1 MSLCDWSATGQETV
15 LPEENTISFERGP
28 RSERGPGS
36 ARARVKGS
44 KLKLA
49 CARADPGPHSPR
61 GPLSR
66 EILLETRLFVSF
78 FWIKETVLPR
88 TMKRPASLMA
98 APAPM
103 CRPAAAAMLP
113 SPSDQSTVAL
123 LELERFFPKG
133 ELKNAQGQTYTE
145 YCRELRHEWVVEK
158 DRNETFPMVNA
169 AGEFLAF
176 ELSFFIS

>member
-1 MSLCDWSATGQETV
+1 MV
-15 LPEENTISFERGP
+15 LNYEAQLVCG
-28 RSERGPGS
+28 
-36 ARARVKGS
+36 
-44 KLKLA
+44 
-49 CARADPGPHSPR
+49 
-61 GPLSR
+61 
-66 EILLETRLFVSF
+66 LEHV
-78 FWIKETVLPR
+78 
-88 TMKRPASLMA
+88 
-98 APAPM
+98 
-103 CRPAAAAMLP
+103 MLP

>member
-1 MSLCDWSATGQETV
+1 M
-15 LPEENTISFERGP
+15 
-28 RSERGPGS
+28 
-36 ARARVKGS
+36 RARE
-44 KLKLA
+44 
-49 CARADPGPHSPR
+49 DPGPHSPR